1 MKLLDKAIAS
11 VAPEWGLKRAT
22 ARKRLEI
29 LNSGYSNYGASHTK
43 KSLLGWLYG
52 GGSANEDIQE
62 NLSTLRQRSRDLYC
76 GVPLA
81 TGAIKTVRTN
91 VVGAGLKLKSQ
102 VDREFL
108 RLTEEEARRLEDSIE
123 REWNLWAESTDCDIE
138 RLDNFYELQQLA
150 FINWLLSGD
159 VIVLLP
165 TTKRANMPYDLRIRL
180 IEADRV
186 SDPPG
191 NANPDI
197 IGGIEMNKAGEVV
210 AYHISTHHP
219 LSWITAP
226 ETRWERIE
234 AYGPKTGRRNVLHIM
249 NRERIGQRRGVPFL
263 APVIDSLKQLGR
275 YTDAE
280 LIAAVVN
287 GMFTIFI
294 EKEGASSD
302 IPIGELIP
310 QESQIDSADDSTI
323 ELAPGAVID
332 LNEGEK
338 ANGVNPG
345 RPNAAFDGFV
355 VAVSRQI
362 GAALEIPYELLVKSF
377 NSSYSASRGALLE
390 AWKMFKMYR
399 SWLANDFCK
408 PIYNEWFAEAVA
420 KGRISAP
427 GFFTDPLIRK
437 AYTGAEWNGP
447 AQGLLNPV
455 QEVQAAEKRVQN
467 GFSTRDRET
476 AELTGGDFYRNVQQL
491 KQEEKLLKEVR
502 DIAESETQKNKLAKE
517 SESTN
522 DLEKVEKIINA
533 LPKSE
538 QKELGERYF
547 YDDAQFRYVEEYNGE
562 PIGFIENRA
571 TGTKGHLNCAVL
583 PGHRNKGVASK
594 MIKKA
599 IKAARVDQE
608 KVYWITSPNNTASR
622 NLAEKH
628 GFELKSEN
636 DEEARYLLVF

>member
-159 VIVLLP
+159 VIVLMP
-165 TTKRANMPYDLRIRL
+165 TTKRANMPYDLRIRM

-186 SDPPG
+186 SNPPG
-191 NANPDI
+191 NINPDI
-197 IGGIEMNKAGEVV
+197 IGGIEMNNAGEVV

-226 ETRWERIE
+226 GTRWERVE

-263 APVIDSLKQLGR
+263 APVIESLKQLGR

-310 QESQIDSADDSTI
+310 QESQVDSADDSTI

-332 LNEGEK
+332 LSEGEK

-476 AELTGGDFYRNVQQL
+476 AELTGGDFYRNAQQL

-502 DIAESETQKNKLAKE
+502 DIAA
-517 SESTN
+517 STT
-522 DLEKVEKIINA
+522 E
-533 LPKSE
+533 
-538 QKELGERYF
+538 
-547 YDDAQFRYVEEYNGE
+547 
-562 PIGFIENRA
+562 
-571 TGTKGHLNCAVL
+571 
-583 PGHRNKGVASK
+583 
-594 MIKKA
+594 
-599 IKAARVDQE
+599 
-608 KVYWITSPNNTASR
+608 
-622 NLAEKH
+622 
-628 GFELKSEN
+628 
-636 DEEARYLLVF
+636 